1 MFLNPLDLKK
11 EKDANFNSPN
21 EAVEAQKSLSG
32 PNEAAGY
39 KVLFFHDLF
48 YFTEYLH
55 LNNLLFFLLFKCL
68 KNITLGLSI

>member
-11 EKDANFNSPN
+11 EKEADFSSPN

-39 KVLFFHDLF
+39 KVLFFGMTFFILQTLTR
-48 YFTEYLH
+48 Y
-55 LNNLLFFLLFKCL
+55 NLA
-68 KNITLGLSI
+68 